1 MLLELCWIALSL
13 ALGAVAAPTEKR
25 GHGSVKEKCLSF
37 SKARKMRAEDANT
50 DKDRMSFLES
60 YADSNVIL
68 E

>member
-13 ALGAVAAPTEKR
+13 ALGAVAAPTEK
-25 GHGSVKEKCLSF
+25 GVTVQSKKNVSLSA
-37 SKARKMRAEDANT
+37 KPEMRAEDANT